1 MSSHHFVKE
10 QQEPALL
17 ILKTGGMDFEQIAPL
32 LEWSPTVLVAQEAVE
47 AVISWGIKLDVVL
60 ADTGFQRENSH
71 LLEEQYPMKFRTS
84 TDGDFLNEGIQYLK
98 KTEHSAVNVVGF
110 DHKEVFGLE
119 SLLEILDIVIIDGP
133 IRYFPVKN
141 GTFKKW
147 YPEGSVQLHAPE
159 NTLLE
164 MKTGENTSF
173 IKINHATFVEVEE
186 GFSSFQA
193 KVIFWI
199 GEFMVG

>member
-17 ILKTGGMDFEQIAPL
+17 ILKTEGVDFEQIASL
-32 LEWSPTVLVAQEAVE
+32 LEWSPTVLVAQDAVE

-60 ADTGFQRENSH
+60 ADLDFQAKNSH
-71 LLEEQYPMKFRTS
+71 LLEEQYPMKFRTLVH
-84 TDGDFLNEGIQYLK
+84 GDFLNEGIQYLK
-98 KTEHSAVNVVGF
+98 ETEHSAVNVVGF
-110 DHKEVFGLE
+110 DHKDVFGLE
-119 SLLEILDIVIIDGP
+119 SLLENLDIVIIDGP
-133 IRYFPVKN
+133 IRYFPIKN
-141 GTFKKW
+141 GTFRKW
-147 YPEGSVQLHAPE
+147 YPEGSLQLHAPE
-159 NTLLE
+159 NMLLE
-164 MKTGENTSF
+164 MKTGETTAF

-193 KVIFWI
+193 KGIFWI

>member
-17 ILKTGGMDFEQIAPL
+17 ILQTEGLEFEQIAPF

-47 AVISWGIKLDVVL
+47 TVISWGIKLDVVL
-60 ADTGFQRENSH
+60 ADLDYQAKTTH
-71 LLEEQYPMKFRTS
+71 LLEEQYPMKFRTLVH
-84 TDGDFLNEGIQYLK
+84 GDFLNEGVQYLK
-98 KTEHSAVNVVGF
+98 ETEHSAVNVVGY
-110 DHKEVFGLE
+110 DHKDVFGLE
-119 SLLEILDIVIIDGP
+119 SFLEILDIVIIDGP

-147 YPEGSVQLHAPE
+147 YPEGSLQLHAPE
-159 NTLLE
+159 NTLIE
-164 MKTGENTSF
+164 MKTGERATF

-186 GFSSFQA
+186 GFSSFDA
-193 KVIFWI
+193 KGIFWI

>member
-17 ILKTGGMDFEQIAPL
+17 ILKTEGVDFEQIAPL

-60 ADTGFQRENSH
+60 ADSKFQVENNQ
-71 LLEEQYPMKFRTS
+71 LLEEQYPMKFRT
-84 TDGDFLNEGIQYLK
+84 TLDGNFLNEGIQYLK
-98 KTEHSAVNVVGF
+98 ETEQSAVNVVGF
-110 DHKEVFGLE
+110 DHKLVFGLE
-119 SLLEILDIVIIDGP
+119 SILGALDIVIIDGP
-133 IRYFPVKN
+133 LRYFPVKS

-147 YPEGSVQLHAPE
+147 YPEVSLQLHAPE

-164 MKTGENTSF
+164 MKTGESTSF

-193 KVIFWI
+193 KGIFWI